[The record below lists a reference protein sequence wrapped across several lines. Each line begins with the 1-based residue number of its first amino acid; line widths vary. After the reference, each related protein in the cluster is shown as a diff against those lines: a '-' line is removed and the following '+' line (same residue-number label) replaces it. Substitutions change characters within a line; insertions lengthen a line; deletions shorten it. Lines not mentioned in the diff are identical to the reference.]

1 MTGRLPAGLV
11 CLACIAAGS
20 PWGAQAG
27 AFPLAITALL
37 TSAGPTA
44 ESRRALTSHLAAIT
58 TAAGVAAATATATI
72 ARLAPALASALA
84 WLAGCALLL
93 ALQNGRLRH
102 PPALASGGAV
112 LAGLPASAVAGQA
125 AITFVLLHLLARSPR
140 ATR

>member
-1 MTGRLPAGLV
+1 MSGRLPAGLV

-27 AFPLAITALL
+27 AFPLAITPLL

-44 ESRRALTSHLAAIT
+44 ESRRALTSHLAAST
-58 TAAGVAAATATATI
+58 V
-72 ARLAPALASALA
+72 RLAPAFASSLA

-93 ALQNGRLRH
+93 AQQNGRLRH

-112 LAGLPASAVAGQA
+112 LAGLPAAAVAGQA
-125 AITFVLLHLLARSPR
+125 AITFVLLHLLARPAP

>member
-58 TAAGVAAATATATI
+58 TAAGVAAATATI